1 MNTPADIW
9 LGSAQVAELLGCTDR
24 HVRNSMRLWN
34 YRYNNGALEIQ
45 LKSLPQTAIDLYM
58 LAEMP
63 HIPEVKVNTE
73 DTELVMRTYDR
84 STKRVKKHF
93 DMWCQILARSEGI
106 VGTAAI
112 NLWVSHW
119 NKEFPEMKTSAGSI
133 YRVRAQV
140 AEHGRMSLLNE
151 CRTPGSTVK
160 DEWWDWFKQCYLN
173 DNKLPVSHAWRI
185 TLGKAM
191 DAGHVSGPKDFPSA
205 SAFERRL
212 RREVSD
218 GLILYAREGKKAFY
232 NTQGYHIERDFSSI
246 PAGYIWVGDT
256 RTWDVFVKEN
266 GQETPSTAY
275 ITLFIDMRTFLPM
288 GWHLHTSAPG
298 TDNTLR
304 AIRKGIE
311 TYGVPNE
318 LYVDNGREYRNKDFS
333 GQTRGHKIIDNE
345 QYAESLAHRLD
356 IKMHFAIVRNARAK
370 IIERQFLNIKNGF
383 DRLFSTFK
391 GGSVAEKPES
401 LKGRLK
407 RGDVI
412 AWDDFKTLAT
422 EYLEKVFSGI
432 RSDGKHLGGQSPAEA
447 WNTLIVQREPMRS
460 VSVETA
466 SMLTTRIATGRIGPR
481 GFHLAEMKCTWW
493 AEWMPTHKGKSV
505 VLRYDP
511 EDLRIAWCYAEDGQL
526 LGEAELVLAV
536 NAMVSHGDA
545 IGKEQVM
552 EGVARKKREEKILK
566 ELFPEIKTTD
576 AMESVKALVTAVAT
590 PEINRPNG
598 ATQLTKHDHDA
609 KEITAEHKRGKAD
622 LSVLVP
628 LPDPKPTKRF
638 SFWDDDNHDEP
649 LSNHG

>member
-1 MNTPADIW
+1 MTAPADIW
-9 LGSAQVAELLGCTDR
+9 LGTAAVAELLGCTDR
-24 HVRNSMRLWN
+24 HVRNSIRLWY
-34 YRYNNGALEIQ
+34 YRYTNGALEIQ
-45 LKSLPQTAIDLYM
+45 LKSLPQTAIDRYM

-73 DTELVMRTYDR
+73 DTELIMRTYDR
-84 STKRVKKHF
+84 ASKRVKKHF
-93 DMWCQILARSEGI
+93 DMWCQILSRSDGV
-106 VGTAAI
+106 VGSTAM
-112 NLWVSHW
+112 NLWVAHW
-119 NKEFPEMKTSAGSI
+119 NKEFPDMKTSAGSI
-133 YRVRAQV
+133 YRVRSQV
-140 AEHGRMSLLNE
+140 AEHGRISLLNE
-151 CRTPGSTVK
+151 RTNVGSTVK

-173 DNKLPVSHAWRI
+173 DNKLPVSQACRI
-185 TLGKAM
+185 VLGKAM
-191 DAGHVSGPKDFPSA
+191 EAGHVSGPREFPSA

-232 NTQGYHIERDFSSI
+232 NTQGYHIERDFSCI
-246 PAGYIWVGDT
+246 PAGTIWVGDT
-256 RTWDVFVKEN
+256 RTWDVFVKE
-266 GQETPSTAY
+266 QDKETPSTAY

-288 GWHLHTSAPG
+288 GWHLHTSAPS

-304 AIRKGIE
+304 AIRMGIE

-345 QYAESLAHRLD
+345 QHAQSLASRLD

-412 AWDDFKTLAT
+412 AWDEFKTLAT
-422 EYLEKVFSGI
+422 EYLEKVFAGI

-447 WNTLIVQREPMRS
+447 WNQLIQQREPMRR
-460 VSVETA
+460 VSIETA

-481 GFHLAEMKCTWW
+481 GFSLAEMKCTWW

-511 EDLRIAWCYAEDGQL
+511 EDLRIAWCYADDGQL
-526 LGEAELVLAV
+526 LGEAELALAV

-545 IGKEQVM
+545 IGKDQVM
-552 EGVARKKREEKILK
+552 QGVARKKREEKILK

-590 PEINRPNG
+590 PDINRPTG

-622 LSVLVP
+622 FSVFVP
-628 LPDPKPTKRF
+628 LPENTTKKRF
-638 SFWDDDNHDEP
+638 SFWDDENHDEP
-649 LSNHG
+649 LANHG

>member
-1 MNTPADIW
+1 MTAPADIW
-9 LGSAQVAELLGCTDR
+9 LKTAQVAELLGCSDR
-24 HVRNSMRLWN
+24 HVRNSIRLWN
-34 YRYNNGALEIQ
+34 YRYDKGDLEIQ
-45 LKSLPQTAIDLYM
+45 LKSLPQTAIDRYM

-84 STKRVKKHF
+84 ASKRVKAHF
-93 DMWCQILARSEGI
+93 DMWCKILSRSEGI
-106 VGTAAI
+106 VGSTAL
-112 NLWVSHW
+112 NLWVGHW

-133 YRVRAQV
+133 YRVRSQV
-140 AEHGRMSLLNE
+140 AEHGRLSLLNE

-173 DNKLPVSHAWRI
+173 DNRLPVSQAWRI
-185 TLGKAM
+185 ALGKAM
-191 DAGHVSGPKDFPSA
+191 DAGHVKGPKDFPSA

-218 GLILYAREGKKAFY
+218 GLIHYAREGKKAFY
-232 NTQGYHIERDFSSI
+232 NTQGYYIERDFSSI
-246 PAGYIWVGDT
+246 PAGSIWVGDT
-256 RTWDVFVKEN
+256 RTWDVFVKEQ
-266 GQETPSTAY
+266 GKETPSTAY

-311 TYGVPNE
+311 TYGVPSE

-345 QYAESLAHRLD
+345 QHAESLAHRLD

-412 AWDDFKTLAT
+412 AWEDFQVLAND
-422 EYLEKVFSGI
+422 YLEKVFAGI
-432 RSDGKHLGGQSPAEA
+432 RSDGKHLGGQSPAQA
-447 WNTLIVQREPMRS
+447 WNALIVKREPMRT
-460 VSVETA
+460 VSIETA

-481 GFHLAEMKCTWW
+481 GFHLAALQCTWW
-493 AEWMPTHKGKSV
+493 AEWMPTHKGEEV

-511 EDLRIAWCYAEDGQL
+511 EDLRIAWCYANDGQL
-526 LGEAELVLAV
+526 LGEAELVRAV
-536 NAMVSHGDA
+536 NAMVSHDDA
-545 IGKEQVM
+545 IGKGQVM
-552 EGVARKKREEKILK
+552 EGVARKKREERILK
-566 ELFPEIKTTD
+566 ELFPQIKSTD

-590 PEINRPNG
+590 PEIAKPNG
-598 ATQLTKHDHDA
+598 SMQLTKHDHDA
-609 KEITAEHKRGKAD
+609 KEITAEHKRGKGD

-628 LPDPKPTKRF
+628 LPETAPKKRF